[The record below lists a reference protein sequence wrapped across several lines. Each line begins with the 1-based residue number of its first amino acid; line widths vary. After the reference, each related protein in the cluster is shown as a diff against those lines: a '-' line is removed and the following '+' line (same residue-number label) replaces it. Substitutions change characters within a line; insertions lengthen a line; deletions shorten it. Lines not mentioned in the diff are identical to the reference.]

1 MIINNIKNIVM
12 EKVLLLNG
20 SFCELP
26 IIEECHK
33 LGYYVITTG
42 NMPELMAHK
51 YADEYIK
58 ADYSDYE
65 AILKIVK
72 EEGINHILTCANDFG
87 CITSAYVDEQMGWHN
102 HDTFQNAK
110 ILHHKDLF
118 KEYIQSKN
126 YPTPYSKVFKDK
138 SDAYKFICND
148 IRYPIIIKANDL
160 TGGKG
165 ILKAYTKEEAI
176 YAIDN
181 AFAKSRSKHILIE
194 PFIIGDQQTFVT
206 FLHDKRVIATSSC
219 DSYSYVNPYLIQA
232 ETLPAKD
239 IVDIQDFL
247 ISIIEEIAKDL
258 DLRDGIFAFQYI
270 RNGSDIQ
277 IIEMMRRPFG
287 NQFLQ
292 LVEMNSGFPW
302 HRAQVVAETGGDWS
316 FLNEIDKSNIK
327 IRYCGHYGVMVNRNG
342 RLQSWNI
349 PESIE
354 KQLVK
359 KFVMKN
365 IGDEIEDYMNERI
378 AFLHFEYNTYEEM
391 TNKVKD
397 YDKLIDIVLD

>member
-1 MIINNIKNIVM
+1 MN
-12 EKVLLLNG
+12 KVLVLNG

-51 YADEYIK
+51 YADEYIQ

-65 AILKIVK
+65 TILKIVK
-72 EEGINHILTCANDFG
+72 DKNISHVLTCANDFG
-87 CITSAYVDEQMGWHN
+87 CITAAYVDEQMGWHN
-102 HDTFQNAK
+102 HDTFENSK

-126 YPTPYSKVFKDK
+126 YPTPYSKVFNDK
-138 SDAYKFICND
+138 LDAYNFVNNQAQ
-148 IRYPIIIKANDL
+148 YPIIIKANDL

-165 ILKAYTKEEAI
+165 ILKATTKEEAI
-176 YAIDN
+176 YAVDN
-181 AFAKSRSKHILIE
+181 AFAKSRSKHVLIE
-194 PFIIGDQQTFVT
+194 PFITGNQQTFVT
-206 FLHDKRVIATSSC
+206 FLHNKKVIATSSC

-239 IVDIQDFL
+239 IIDVQDYL
-247 ISIIEEIAKDL
+247 ISIIEEIAIDL
-258 DLRDGIFAFQYI
+258 NLSDGIFAFQYI
-270 RNGSDIQ
+270 RNGTDIQ

-302 HRAQVVAETGGDWS
+302 HHAQVVAETGGSWD
-316 FLNEIDKSNIK
+316 FLNDINYSNLK
-327 IRYCGHYGVMVNRNG
+327 NRYCGHYGVMVNKNG
-342 RLQSWNI
+342 ILKKWSI
-349 PESIE
+349 PESI
-354 KQLVK
+354 KKHIVK
-359 KFVMKN
+359 EFVMKN
-365 IGDEIEDYMNERI
+365 AGDKIEDHMNERI
-378 AFLHFEYNTYEEM
+378 AFLHFEYSSYDDMVNSI
-391 TNKVKD
+391 KD
-397 YDKLIDIVLD
+397 YGKLINITLE

>member
-1 MIINNIKNIVM
+1 MSMK
-12 EKVLLLNG
+12 KVLVLNG

-33 LGYYVITTG
+33 QGYYVITTG

-51 YADEYIK
+51 YADEYIQ

-65 AILKIVK
+65 TILRIVK
-72 EEGINHILTCANDFG
+72 DKKIDHILTCANDFG
-87 CITSAYVDEQMGWHN
+87 SITAAYVDEHMGWHN
-102 HDTFQNAK
+102 HDTFQNSK

-126 YPTPYSKVFKDK
+126 YPTPYSKVFNNK
-138 SDAYKFICND
+138 SEAYTFINKEVQ
-148 IRYPIIIKANDL
+148 YPIIIKANDL

-165 ILKAYTKEEAI
+165 ILKATTKEEAI

-181 AFAKSRSKHILIE
+181 AFEKSRSKHVLIE
-194 PFIIGDQQTFVT
+194 PFVTGVQQTFVT
-206 FLHDKRVIATSSC
+206 FLHEKKVIASSSC
-219 DSYSYVNPYLIQA
+219 DSYSYVNPYLIQS

-239 IVDIQDFL
+239 IIDIQDYL
-247 ISIIEEIAKDL
+247 ISIIEEIAIDL
-258 DLRDGIFAFQYI
+258 ELSDGIFAFQYI
-270 RNGSDIQ
+270 RNGKNIQ

-302 HRAQVVAETGGDWS
+302 HHAQVIAETGGDWS
-316 FLNEIDKSNIK
+316 FLDKINYSNLK

-342 RLQSWNI
+342 ILKSWNI
-349 PESIE
+349 PESI
-354 KQLVK
+354 KKHIVK
-359 KFVMKN
+359 EFVMKET
-365 IGDEIEDYMNERI
+365 GDRIEDHMNERI
-378 AFLHFEYNTYEEM
+378 AFLHFEYDSYDEM
-391 TNKVKD
+391 INNVKD
-397 YDKLIDIVLD
+397 YGRLIDVTLE